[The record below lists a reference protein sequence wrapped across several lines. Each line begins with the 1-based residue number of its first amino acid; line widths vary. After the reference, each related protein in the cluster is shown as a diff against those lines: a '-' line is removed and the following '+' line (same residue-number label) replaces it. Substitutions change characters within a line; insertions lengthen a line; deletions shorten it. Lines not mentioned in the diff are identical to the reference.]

1 MKKYTT
7 AERLKQIMQER
18 NMKQVDILEFVLPVC
33 KKYGLKMNKSDI
45 SQYVSGKVEPNQR
58 KLVALAESL
67 NVSETWLMGY
77 EISEKELIDE
87 EEKGKSLAKLI
98 ANENMLDA
106 VVKLSK
112 LQPEDKEMVVNL
124 INSLYEK
131 IEK

>member
-1 MKKYTT
+1 M
-7 AERLKQIMQER
+7 
-18 NMKQVDILEFVLPVC
+18 PVGDRIR
-33 KKYGLKMNKSDI
+33 KHRELSGI
-45 SQYVSGKVEPNQR
+45 SQTD
-58 KLVALAESL
+58 LAEKIGVSKQTLYKYEKNVITNIPSDKIEEIAKVL
-67 NVSETWLMGY
+67 NVSESCLMGWENK
-77 EISEKELIDE
+77 EIELINE

>member
-1 MKKYTT
+1 MTVGD
-7 AERLKQIMQER
+7 RIR
-18 NMKQVDILEFVLPVC
+18 NHRKLS
-33 KKYGLKMNKSDI
+33 GI
-45 SQYVSGKVEPNQR
+45 SQTD
-58 KLVALAESL
+58 LAEKIGVSKQTLYKYEKNVITNIPSDKIEEIAKVL

-77 EISEKELIDE
+77 EINEKESIGKV
-87 EEKGKSLAKLI
+87 EKGKSLAKLI
-98 ANENMLDA
+98 ANDNMLDA

>member
-1 MKKYTT
+1 MTVGDRIRKHR
-7 AERLKQIMQER
+7 ELS
-18 NMKQVDILEFVLPVC
+18 
-33 KKYGLKMNKSDI
+33 GI
-45 SQYVSGKVEPNQR
+45 SQTD
-58 KLVALAESL
+58 LAEKIGVSKQTLYKYEKNVITNIPSDKIEEIAKVL
-67 NVSETWLMGY
+67 NVSESCLMGWENK
-77 EISEKELIDE
+77 EIELINE
-87 EEKGKSLAKLI
+87 EEKGKSLAKFI

>member
-1 MKKYTT
+1 MTVGDRIRKHR
-7 AERLKQIMQER
+7 ELS
-18 NMKQVDILEFVLPVC
+18 C
-33 KKYGLKMNKSDI
+33 I
-45 SQYVSGKVEPNQR
+45 SQTD
-58 KLVALAESL
+58 LAEKIGVSKQTLYKYEKNVITNIPSDKIEEIAKVL
-67 NVSETWLMGY
+67 NVSESCLMGWENK
-77 EISEKELIDE
+77 EIELINE

>member
-58 KLVALAESL
+58 KLVALLEAL

-77 EISEKELIDE
+77 EINEKELIYE
-87 EEKGKSLAKLI
+87 EKKGKSLAKLI

-112 LQPEDKEMVVNL
+112 LQPGDKEMVVNL

-131 IEK
+131 IKK

>member
-1 MKKYTT
+1 MTVGDRIRKHR
-7 AERLKQIMQER
+7 ELS
-18 NMKQVDILEFVLPVC
+18 
-33 KKYGLKMNKSDI
+33 GI
-45 SQYVSGKVEPNQR
+45 SQTD
-58 KLVALAESL
+58 LAEKIGVSKQTLYKYEKNVITNIPSDKIEEISKVL
-67 NVSETWLMGY
+67 NVSESCLMGWENK
-77 EISEKELIDE
+77 EIELINK

>member
-1 MKKYTT
+1 MTVGDRIRKHR
-7 AERLKQIMQER
+7 ELS
-18 NMKQVDILEFVLPVC
+18 
-33 KKYGLKMNKSDI
+33 GI
-45 SQYVSGKVEPNQR
+45 SQTY
-58 KLVALAESL
+58 LAEKIGVSKQTLYKYEKNVITNIPSDKIEEIAKVL
-67 NVSETWLMGY
+67 NVSESCLMGWENK
-77 EISEKELIDE
+77 EIELINE

-112 LQPEDKEMVVNL
+112 LQPGDKEMVVNL

>member
-1 MKKYTT
+1 MTVGD
-7 AERLKQIMQER
+7 RIR
-18 NMKQVDILEFVLPVC
+18 NHRKLS
-33 KKYGLKMNKSDI
+33 GI
-45 SQYVSGKVEPNQR
+45 SQTD
-58 KLVALAESL
+58 LAEKIGVSKQTLYKYEKNVITNIPSDKIEEIAKVL
-67 NVSETWLMGY
+67 NVSESCLMGWENK
-77 EISEKELIDE
+77 EIELINE

-98 ANENMLDA
+98 ANENMLDT

>member
-1 MKKYTT
+1 MTVGDRIRKHR
-7 AERLKQIMQER
+7 ELS
-18 NMKQVDILEFVLPVC
+18 
-33 KKYGLKMNKSDI
+33 GI
-45 SQYVSGKVEPNQR
+45 SQTY
-58 KLVALAESL
+58 LAEKIGVSKQTLYKYEKNVITNIPSDKIEEIAKVL
-67 NVSETWLMGY
+67 NVSESCLMGWENK
-77 EISEKELIDE
+77 EIELINE

-112 LQPEDKEMVVNL
+112 LQPEVKEKVVNL

>member
-1 MKKYTT
+1 MTVGDRIRKHR
-7 AERLKQIMQER
+7 ELS
-18 NMKQVDILEFVLPVC
+18 
-33 KKYGLKMNKSDI
+33 GI
-45 SQYVSGKVEPNQR
+45 SQTD
-58 KLVALAESL
+58 LAEKIGVSKQTLYKYEKNVITNIPSDKIEEIAKVL
-67 NVSETWLMGY
+67 NVSESCLMGWENK
-77 EISEKELIDE
+77 EIELINE

-112 LQPEDKEMVVNL
+112 LQPGDKEMVVNL

>member
-1 MKKYTT
+1 MTVGDRIRKHR
-7 AERLKQIMQER
+7 ELS
-18 NMKQVDILEFVLPVC
+18 
-33 KKYGLKMNKSDI
+33 GI
-45 SQYVSGKVEPNQR
+45 SQTD
-58 KLVALAESL
+58 LAEKIGVSKQTLYKYEKNVITNIPSDKIEEIAKVL
-67 NVSETWLMGY
+67 NVSESCLMGW
-77 EISEKELIDE
+77 ENKDIELINK

>member
-1 MKKYTT
+1 MTVGDRIRKHR
-7 AERLKQIMQER
+7 ELS
-18 NMKQVDILEFVLPVC
+18 
-33 KKYGLKMNKSDI
+33 GI
-45 SQYVSGKVEPNQR
+45 SQTD
-58 KLVALAESL
+58 LAEKIGVSKQTLYKYEKNVITNIPSDKIEEIAKVL
-67 NVSETWLMGY
+67 NVSESCLMGWENK
-77 EISEKELIDE
+77 EIELINK

>member
-1 MKKYTT
+1 MTVGDRIRKHR
-7 AERLKQIMQER
+7 ELS
-18 NMKQVDILEFVLPVC
+18 
-33 KKYGLKMNKSDI
+33 GI
-45 SQYVSGKVEPNQR
+45 SQTD
-58 KLVALAESL
+58 LAEKIGVSKQTLYKYEKNVITNIPSDKIEEIAKVL
-67 NVSETWLMGY
+67 NVSESCLIGWENK
-77 EISEKELIDE
+77 EIELINE

>member
-1 MKKYTT
+1 MTVGDRIRKHR
-7 AERLKQIMQER
+7 ELS
-18 NMKQVDILEFVLPVC
+18 
-33 KKYGLKMNKSDI
+33 GI
-45 SQYVSGKVEPNQR
+45 SQTY
-58 KLVALAESL
+58 LAEKIGVSKQTLYKYEKNVITNIPSDKIEEIAKVL
-67 NVSETWLMGY
+67 NVSESCLMGW
-77 EISEKELIDE
+77 ENKDIELINE

>member
-58 KLVALAESL
+58 KLVALAEAL

-77 EISEKELIDE
+77 EINEKELIDE
-87 EEKGKSLAKLI
+87 EEKGKSLAKFI

-112 LQPEDKEMVVNL
+112 LQPGDKEMVVNL

>member
-1 MKKYTT
+1 MTVGDRIRKHRK
-7 AERLKQIMQER
+7 LS
-18 NMKQVDILEFVLPVC
+18 
-33 KKYGLKMNKSDI
+33 GI
-45 SQYVSGKVEPNQR
+45 SQTD
-58 KLVALAESL
+58 LAEKIGVSKQTLYKYEKNVITNIPSDKIEEIAKVL
-67 NVSETWLMGY
+67 NVSESCLMGWENK
-77 EISEKELIDE
+77 EIELINE

-131 IEK
+131 IKK